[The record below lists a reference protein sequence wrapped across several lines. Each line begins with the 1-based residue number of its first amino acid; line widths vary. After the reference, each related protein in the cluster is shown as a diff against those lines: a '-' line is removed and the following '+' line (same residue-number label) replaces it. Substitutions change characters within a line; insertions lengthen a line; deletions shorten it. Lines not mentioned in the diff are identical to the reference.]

1 MCSVG
6 VLVVQWSFS
15 LRQAL
20 VAATLLWLPHCG
32 AGVILKQSEIRC
44 PAPAPFRPW
53 APAIPNPGGTN
64 CLFSGRDLLHAGIM
78 IEVCSPPVID
88 QEPGGDYTLCFWV
101 LDVFNYSTPF
111 RSMIAELALTLALNP
126 DEDLR
131 LPAYSKDEDFIEG
144 SLVLGSN
151 TLRVYFE
158 HARSYLSLS
167 HPRKQ
172 VLADILDRLSP
183 QIRLRG

>member
-1 MCSVG
+1 
-6 VLVVQWSFS
+6 
-15 LRQAL
+15 
-20 VAATLLWLPHCG
+20 
-32 AGVILKQSEIRC
+32 
-44 PAPAPFRPW
+44 
-53 APAIPNPGGTN
+53 
-64 CLFSGRDLLHAGIM
+64 
-78 IEVCSPPVID
+78 
-88 QEPGGDYTLCFWV
+88 
-101 LDVFNYSTPF
+101 
-111 RSMIAELALTLALNP
+111 MIAELALTLALNP